1 MLNEDVSDG
10 ENSGDEISTPIV
22 SEESE
27 METGS
32 SNMIEPSSSTIISS
46 LYELPQ
52 TDDNTDVEVE
62 SIQTEEGM

>member
-1 MLNEDVSDG
+1 
-10 ENSGDEISTPIV
+10 
-22 SEESE
+22 

-46 LYELPQ
+46 LYELPL
-52 TDDNTDVEVE
+52 TEENTDVEVE

>member
-1 MLNEDVSDG
+1 
-10 ENSGDEISTPIV
+10 
-22 SEESE
+22 

-32 SNMIEPSSSTIISS
+32 SNMIESSSSTTITS
-46 LYELPQ
+46 LYDLPQ